1 MNLLKNVNQIL
12 LENKLLELQKM
23 NKKILLV
30 GAGPMAVEYAKV
42 LNALT
47 IDYDVIGRGEAS
59 AKFFFEKTNKKVITQ
74 NIDEYYVS
82 ENYDA
87 AIVAVSMEQLTNA
100 TIKLLE
106 NNFKKILVEKPAGMK
121 SSEIQ
126 QVASLAKEKNAD
138 VLIAYNR
145 RFYASTLAAEKMM
158 KEDGG
163 PTSMHF
169 EFTEWSHVIEP
180 LQKAKGVK
188 ENWFFG
194 NSTHVVD
201 LAFALGGMPKEMTS
215 YKNGLISWH
224 PNGAAFA
231 GAGITDKNVL
241 FSYNANWNAPG
252 RWSVEWLT
260 NKHRFI
266 LKPLEKLQ
274 VQKLGSVA
282 VEEVAIDDKLDK
294 DFKPGLF
301 LQTQSFLQND
311 FTRFINIHQQ
321 AENAL
326 LYDKMMH

>member
-1 MNLLKNVNQIL
+1 MN
-12 LENKLLELQKM
+12 
-23 NKKILLV
+23 KILLV

-42 LNALT
+42 LQSLA
-47 IDYDVIGRGEAS
+47 IEFDVIGRGEAS
-59 AKFFFEKTNKKVITQ
+59 AKTFFEKTNKTVI
-74 NIDEYYVS
+74 IVPSPLERAEGEAFS
-82 ENYDA
+82 AKYDA
-87 AIVAVSMEQLTNA
+87 AIVAVSMEQLANA
-100 TIKLLE
+100 TLKLLV
-106 NNFKKILVEKPAGMK
+106 NNFKKILVEKPAGMN

-126 QVASLAKEKNAD
+126 QVSKLANEKKAE

-145 RFYASTLAAEKMM
+145 RFYASTLAAEKMI

-163 PTSMHF
+163 ATSMHF

-231 GAGITDKNVL
+231 GAGITDKDVL

-252 RWSVEWLT
+252 RWSVEWMT

-274 VQKLGSVA
+274 LQKLGSVA

-326 LYDKMMH
+326 LYDKMVG